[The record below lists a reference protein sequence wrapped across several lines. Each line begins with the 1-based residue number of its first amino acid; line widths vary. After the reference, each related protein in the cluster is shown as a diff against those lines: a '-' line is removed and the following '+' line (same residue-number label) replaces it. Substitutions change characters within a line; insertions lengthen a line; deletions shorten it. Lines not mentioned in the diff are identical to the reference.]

1 MIIMRYKALW
11 HIDASKTKVLD
22 AELRREAK
30 QNCLIEAQ
38 YSMISTGTERL
49 VATGKVPKSLYDR
62 MGVPFMQGN
71 FEFPILY
78 GYSLVGKVINED
90 HPLKG
95 KAVHLL
101 HPHQSHSWIAEHAIS
116 VIPESIPLKRAALAS
131 NMETALTAVW
141 DGGVSVGDK
150 VLISGFG
157 MIGALLAMIVKKIPA
172 VELWIDEPQIAR
184 RDLAKKLGLQLWEGQ
199 QVPDIAFHTSATAA
213 GLQACID
220 RIADSGKV
228 VELSWYGEK
237 EVTIR
242 LGESF
247 HTGRKQ
253 IIASQVSNLPAERL
267 YRWNYARRKQV
278 VFELLHDPDF
288 DQLIT
293 GEISLEDAPILFDH
307 IRKGKEAGMGWVI
320 SYNDVV

>member
-1 MIIMRYKALW
+1 MKYRALW
-11 HIDASKTKVLD
+11 HINSSKTEV
-22 AELRREAK
+22 READLEK
-30 QNCLIEAQ
+30 QEGQDCLVEAY

-49 VATGKVPKSLYDR
+49 VATGRVPTSLYDR
-62 MGVPFMQGN
+62 MQVPFMQGS
-71 FEFPILY
+71 FEFPIQY
-78 GYSLVGKVINED
+78 GYSLVGKVISDD

-101 HPHQSHSWIAEHAIS
+101 HPHQSHNWVPEQSLS
-116 VIPESIPLKRAALAS
+116 LIPEKIPLKRAALAS

-157 MIGALLAMIVKKIPA
+157 MIGALIAMILRKMPA
-172 VELWIDEPQIAR
+172 VELWIDEPKPER
-184 RDLAKKLGLQLWEGQ
+184 RDLAKSLGLRLWEEQ
-199 QVPDIAFHTSATAA
+199 QDLDVAFHTSSTPA

-220 RIADSGKV
+220 RLADSGKV

-237 EVTIR
+237 EVSIR

-253 IIASQVSNLPAERL
+253 IIASQVSNLPADRL
-267 YRWNYARRKQV
+267 YRWDYARRKQV
-278 VFELLHDPDF
+278 VFDLLHDPDF
-288 DQLIT
+288 DKLIT
-293 GEISLEDAPILFDH
+293 GEVSLKDAPSLFKQ
-307 IRKGKEAGMGWVI
+307 IREGKEEGMGWVI